1 MLCYNSCLLCSPF
14 IPRLDDSPPVCLQLL
29 PYSPSFRCYP
39 CLLSTGAALCD
50 SWQKLCC
57 CLGKKNKNYHISL
70 KNSNS
75 FIKDT
80 SKDSWKNPLLAE
92 TRITLELHLPHTFG
106 FPSLTTA
113 GQQVR
118 TAGQDSRAGQQGR
131 AVPPTPAGLAAP
143 APARQR
149 PPQRAP
155 LCSAPFPCSATAA
168 SQRYPAACGPAA
180 LPVWLSR
187 GLPLPLPAHGHTDGR
202 RSSLSPTEATSDPTT
217 QRRTTCAAPAAPR
230 RAQGSREAA
239 EGSGA
244 ASAPWRAEAARR
256 EGRRGCGRKGTLG
269 VGGGSGPGGAVC
281 VLAQKDV

>member
-1 MLCYNSCLLCSPF
+1 M
-14 IPRLDDSPPVCLQLL
+14 RQLTKAL
-29 PYSPSFRCYP
+29 
-39 CLLSTGAALCD
+39 LLSRKKKIRTTTFPLKTVIPSSKTLLKTAEKTHF
-50 SWQKLCC
+50 WQK
-57 CLGKKNKNYHISL
+57 H
-70 KNSNS
+70 
-75 FIKDT
+75 
-80 SKDSWKNPLLAE
+80 A
-92 TRITLELHLPHTFG
+92 LPWSSIYLTPSA
-106 FPSLTTA
+106 FPPA
-113 GQQVR
+113 PP
-118 TAGQDSRAGQQGR
+118 QDSRAGQQGR
-131 AVPPTPAGLAAP
+131 AVPPTPAGVAAP

-155 LCSAPFPCSATAA
+155 LCSAPFPSSATAA
-168 SQRYPAACGPAA
+168 PQRCPAACGPAA

-239 EGSGA
+239 EGRGA
-244 ASAPWRAEAARR
+244 ASAPWRAEAARC

>member
-1 MLCYNSCLLCSPF
+1 MLSLYTQARWFSPSLSLVTSSLSF
-14 IPRLDDSPPVCLQLL
+14 IP
-29 PYSPSFRCYP
+29 
-39 CLLSTGAALCD
+39 LLSLPPQHRSSSVRQLTKALLL
-50 SWQKLCC
+50 SRK
-57 CLGKKNKNYHISL
+57 KKNKNYHISL

-106 FPSLTTA
+106 FPSRTTA
-113 GQQVR
+113 GQQGR
-118 TAGQDSRAGQQGR
+118 TAGQGRSADSRRGR
-131 AVPPTPAGLAAP
+131 RTRSRPTAP
-143 APARQR
+143 TSARS
-149 PPQRAP
+149 AP

-168 SQRYPAACGPAA
+168 PQRCPAACGPAA

-239 EGSGA
+239 EGRGA
-244 ASAPWRAEAARR
+244 ATAPWRAEAARC